1 MTKLVW
7 AIRDVVDVFEAW
19 EDHSTMS
26 PRVRHWTRLVRRDV
40 HAIYR
45 AARDPRVPWYAK
57 ALAIC
62 VAGYALSPID
72 LIPDFVPILGY
83 VDDVIIVPL
92 GILIVV
98 KLIPPEI
105 MAEHRALA
113 AAGSAREPHSRHC
126 NRHRLGSMSPAC
138 RMALLSLFSRAKTLG
153 LINESQRRGP
163 CEASDHDLNSVRT
176 KHTQT
181 DLDRSASLI
190 RLLLAGIF
198 LFWWMSASTD
208 AAEISIGYLRRTD
221 PKSTLSLI
229 QTPANND
236 GTAGA
241 LLAIDDNNTTGRFLN
256 QQFSL
261 EDVRLA
267 GDADAVAATIALAER
282 GVSLVLI
289 DLPADEL
296 LKAADAGSPRK
307 VLFFNVGA
315 SDDRLREE
323 DCRANV
329 IHTAPTRSMLADA
342 LAQYLVWKQWR
353 RWLLVVGSHPEDK
366 LYGDALRRSAKRF
379 GARIVEEKVFED
391 TGGARRTDS
400 GVVQIQRQLPVF
412 TQGAPAYDVLMA
424 ADESEVFASYLPYRT
439 WDPRPVAGSAGL
451 VPTSWDGS
459 HDQWGAV
466 QLQDR
471 FMRRF
476 SRRMT
481 ARDMQ
486 AWTAVRMIGDSAS
499 RTRSTDPK
507 AMLDFLKGPDFA
519 LAAFKGQRLTL
530 RDWNLQL
537 RQPILL
543 SDGRMIVSVS
553 PQEGF
558 LHQVSELDTLGIDRP
573 ESQCRLK

>member
-1 MTKLVW
+1 L
-7 AIRDVVDVFEAW
+7 IR
-19 EDHSTMS
+19 
-26 PRVRHWTRLVRRDV
+26 R
-40 HAIYR
+40 
-45 AARDPRVPWYAK
+45 K
-57 ALAIC
+57 A
-62 VAGYALSPID
+62 
-72 LIPDFVPILGY
+72 
-83 VDDVIIVPL
+83 
-92 GILIVV
+92 
-98 KLIPPEI
+98 
-105 MAEHRALA
+105 
-113 AAGSAREPHSRHC
+113 
-126 NRHRLGSMSPAC
+126 
-138 RMALLSLFSRAKTLG
+138 T
-153 LINESQRRGP
+153 
-163 CEASDHDLNSVRT
+163 SDRC
-176 KHTQT
+176 
-181 DLDRSASLI
+181 ASLI
-190 RLLLAGIF
+190 RLLLIGTF
-198 LFWWMSASTD
+198 LFACISASTD
-208 AAEISIGYLRRTD
+208 AAEINIGYLRRAE

-229 QTPANND
+229 EMPAAND
-236 GTAGA
+236 GVAGA
-241 LLAIDDNNTTGRFLN
+241 RLAIDDNNTTGTFLN

-261 EDVRLA
+261 EDVRLV
-267 GDADAVAATIALAER
+267 GSADAVAATSALVER
-282 GVSLVLI
+282 GVSLMIV
-289 DLPADEL
+289 DLPADAL
-296 LKAADAGSPRK
+296 LKAADAGAARK
-307 VLFFNVGA
+307 LLFFNVGA
-315 SDDRLREE
+315 IDDRLREE

-353 RWLLVVGSHPEDK
+353 RWLLVVGSHAEDR

-379 GARIVEEKVFED
+379 GARIVQEKVFED

-400 GVVQIQRQLPVF
+400 GVVQVQRQLPVF
-412 TQGAPAYDVLMA
+412 TQGAPAYDVLVA

-451 VPTSWDGS
+451 VPTTWDGS

-471 FMRRF
+471 FMRKF

-486 AWTAVRMIGDSAS
+486 AWTAARMIGESAS
-499 RTRSTDPK
+499 RTRSADPK
-507 AMLDFLKGPDFA
+507 AMLDFLTGPDFA

-558 LHQVSELDTLGIDRP
+558 MHQVSELDTLGIDRP